1 MKVLKTSEIKPEVAS
16 NPIFVGGQVAT
27 QTLLTPET
35 SKSFKSA
42 VVNFTPGART
52 KFHAHT
58 GDQILVVTQGKGVV
72 ATDKEETNVSVG
84 DIVFFPAGEK
94 HWHGA
99 TERSSF
105 SHIHIQTKE
114 SETSIQNGSM
124 RLI

>member
-1 MKVLKTSEIKPEVAS
+1 MKVLKTSEIKPEVAT
-16 NPIFVGGQVAT
+16 NPIFIGGQVTT

-42 VVNFTPGART
+42 VVNFAPGARN

-58 GDQILVVTQGKGVV
+58 GDQILVVTQGKGIV
-72 ATDKEETNVSVG
+72 ATENEEINVGVG
-84 DIVFFPAGEK
+84 DIIFFTTGEK

-105 SHIHIQTKE
+105 SHIHIQTRE
-114 SETSIQNGSM
+114 SETSI
-124 RLI
+124 LD

>member
-16 NPIFVGGQVAT
+16 NPIFIGGQVT
-27 QTLLTPET
+27 MQTLLTPET

-58 GDQILVVTQGKGVV
+58 SDQILVVTQGRGIV
-72 ATDKEETNVSVG
+72 ATGNEEINVGVG
-84 DIVFFPAGEK
+84 DIVFFPAEEK

-99 TERSSF
+99 TKDSSF

-114 SETSIQNGSM
+114 SETSILNG
-124 RLI
+124 